1 MNSRLLRVKSDE
13 VQQEESIK
21 SLEEAFN
28 TVTQEI
34 TSRKEAQ
41 TVMEAKLN
49 EFRET
54 IAKMDQALRDAQ
66 VQYHQDKTRLEA
78 VSNLTERYE
87 GYGGSIRRVM
97 EQKDKNPGII
107 GVVADIIKVEKKYE
121 TAIETALGGSI
132 QNIVTDNEE
141 TAKGMIFVFKADQKR
156 TRDVFAVKQ
165 RQKRTGISAERSLK
179 GAWGFRTCAYSGT
192 YG

>member
-1 MNSRLLRVKSDE
+1 M
-13 VQQEESIK
+13 
-21 SLEEAFN
+21 
-28 TVTQEI
+28 TQEI
-34 TSRKEAQ
+34 ASRKEAQ

-107 GVVADIIKVEKKYE
+107 GVVADIIKVEKNTKLRLRRLL
-121 TAIETALGGSI
+121 AAAS
-132 QNIVTDNEE
+132 
-141 TAKGMIFVFKADQKR
+141 R
-156 TRDVFAVKQ
+156 
-165 RQKRTGISAERSLK
+165 IS
-179 GAWGFRTCAYSGT
+179 
-192 YG
+192 